1 MGPVEQRVVW
11 LSGAERAPAVAVGPG
26 CGSLPAV
33 GLLPLTKWVES
44 RLTPQLVV
52 PGVLLLL
59 DLERRPAGLLLLL
72 LSE

>member
-1 MGPVEQRVVW
+1 MGAVEQRVVW
-11 LSGAERAPAVAVGPG
+11 LSGAERAPAVAVGP
-26 CGSLPAV
+26 CGSLSAV